1 MDPITLFALG
11 KTLLSAGPALVRGI
25 GSLFDGE
32 TASVTEQVAD
42 MVDKV
47 KGLPLEQA
55 GATMQTMLGTL
66 PPEKLA
72 SLQKIQAD
80 LEIELARIDA
90 DREAARL
97 QAETAQTA
105 EDQQTRRAEVQSD
118 DSYTRR
124 TRPKIARLS
133 MYAALFYLL
142 LCGVIFPVI
151 TELFDSISKLPA
163 LNWSILMAI
172 YAPALEYTGVRT
184 ADKWRAKN
192 A

>member
-1 MDPITLFALG
+1 MDPLTLFSIG
-11 KTLLSAGPALVRGI
+11 KTLISAGPALVRGI
-25 GSLFDGE
+25 GSLFGGE
-32 TASVTEQVAD
+32 TAEVTAKVAD

-47 KGLPLEQA
+47 KGLPLDQA

-90 DREAARL
+90 AREAARL
-97 QAETAQTA
+97 QAETAQKA
-105 EDQQTRRAEVQSD
+105 EDQQTRRVEVKSN

-124 TRPKIARLS
+124 TRPKLARFS
-133 MYAALFYLL
+133 MYAALGYLFI
-142 LCGVIFPVI
+142 CGVLFPVLVE
-151 TELFDSISKLPA
+151 TMDSISKLP
-163 LNWSILMAI
+163 LLDWSILMAI

-184 ADKWRAKN
+184 ADKWREKN